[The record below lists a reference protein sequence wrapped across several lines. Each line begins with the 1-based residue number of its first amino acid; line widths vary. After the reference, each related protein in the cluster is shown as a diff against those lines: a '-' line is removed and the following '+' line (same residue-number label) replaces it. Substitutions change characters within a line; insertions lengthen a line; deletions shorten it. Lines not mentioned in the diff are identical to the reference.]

1 MDALEYDKEIER
13 LEKENQRLR
22 DIGKKLLTHLIETD
36 FDVCG
41 TPDEL
46 LNEAKEIITPSL
58 KGGMNQTH

>member
-22 DIGKKLLTHLIETD
+22 SIGNKLLTHLIETD

-41 TPDEL
+41 TPPEL
-46 LNEAKEIITPSL
+46 LNEAKEILTPSL
-58 KGGMNQTH
+58 SIQPK